1 MGQRAKCPVYAL
13 GLFFFFGQVN
23 HLKLVRSWVPERSTN
38 FYSVLSR
45 ENKWTLCTLGV
56 SITIV
61 CIVCFEGVVHGLH
74 EISNNQLNVWRPQE
88 LDFRLIIQ
96 PPEITQVTYPSQRP
110 LPNYSL

>member
-56 SITIV
+56 SVTIV
-61 CIVCFEGVVHGLH
+61 CIVCFEAVVHGLH
-74 EISNNQLNVWRPQE
+74 EFSNNKLNV
-88 LDFRLIIQ
+88 
-96 PPEITQVTYPSQRP
+96 
-110 LPNYSL
+110 

>member
-13 GLFFFFGQVN
+13 GLFFFRQVN
-23 HLKLVRSWVPERSTN
+23 HLKLVRSWVLERSTN

-61 CIVCFEGVVHGLH
+61 CIVCFRAVVHGLH
-74 EISNNQLNVWRPQE
+74 EISNNQLNVCRPQE
-88 LDFRLIIQ
+88 LVFHLIIQ
-96 PPEITQVTYPSQRP
+96 PPERT
-110 LPNYSL
+110 